1 MTTTDRAAHRLP
13 GGWKLAD
20 HPEHG
25 RVLVVRTFGD
35 KAIYATPAEMLGIRT
50 HVSLVSDLT
59 FMDTDNHALGATDAV
74 D

>member
-1 MTTTDRAAHRLP
+1 MTTTGRADHRLP
-13 GGWKLAD
+13 GGWRLAD

-50 HVSLVSDLT
+50 RVSLVSDLT
-59 FMDTDNHALGATDAV
+59 FMDAARRALDEA
-74 D
+74 

>member
-1 MTTTDRAAHRLP
+1 MTSHLP

-35 KAIYATPAEMLGIRT
+35 KAIYATPHKTIGIHT
-50 HVSLVSDLT
+50 HVSLLSDLT
-59 FMDTDNHALGATDAV
+59 VVDTDNQITEEA
-74 D
+74 